1 MGYPKIGFAKE
12 QGLLTLRPI
21 FPNRMKIFSVV
32 GFCLIFLVAACSP
45 LQKTINKHDPLQK
58 ILAMVERDSLGSK
71 VLKNKD
77 LYEIQII
84 YTQID
89 RDPADRP
96 IFHSYWYNV
105 DSTRYF
111 YPASMV
117 KMPLALLSLEKIN
130 RLRKNKFPGLLPETP
145 YYLDSIRA
153 FQQAYKKEPGAPNG
167 KPSIAHDVRQIFTIS
182 DNLSYNHCFEFLGRE
197 YINNTLRSKGYGRTG
212 IIHRFNYPG
221 RDNRYSS
228 PIAFMDTNTFGIY
241 KEREK
246 FDTTIWLNPQHS
258 TLKGKGYLNSSDS
271 LVNQPFEMGKK
282 NWFALTDMEKMLRAV
297 IFPESLP
304 LENRFDLTPEDYRFL
319 WHYMGIFPR
328 ECDYPSYDSTYYD
341 SHAKFLLMGDT
352 KARQSGTVRAFNKIG
367 EAYGT
372 MTDVAYIVDFENK
385 VEFMLAATI
394 LCNADGIFNDDRYE
408 YETVGLPFLAQL
420 GRAALDFERVRK
432 RGAVPDL
439 DRFKRALKLWGQKK

>member
-32 GFCLIFLVAACSP
+32 GFCLILLVAACSP
-45 LQKTINKHDPLQK
+45 LQKTVNKHDPLQK
-58 ILAMVERDSLGSK
+58 ILTLVERDSLGSK

-89 RDPADRP
+89 RDPAGRP
-96 IFHSYWYNV
+96 IFHSYWHNV

-130 RLRKNKFPGLLPETP
+130 RLQKNGFPRLNRDTP
-145 YYLDSIRA
+145 YRLDSLRA
-153 FQQAYKKEPGAPNG
+153 FEQEYTSDSGAPGG

-197 YINNTLRSKGYGRTG
+197 YINNTLRAKGYGRTG
-212 IIHRFNYPG
+212 IVHRFNFPG
-221 RDNRYSS
+221 RDNRYAS
-228 PIAFMDTNTFGIY
+228 PITFYEPTVGIFQEAEKMDAN
-241 KEREK
+241 
-246 FDTTIWLNPQHS
+246 IWLNPQHS

-271 LVNQPFEMGKK
+271 LIYQPFEMGKK

-304 LENRFDLTPEDYRFL
+304 VENRFDLTAQDYQFL
-319 WHYMGIFPR
+319 WHYMGVFPR
-328 ECDYPSYDSTYYD
+328 ECDYPVYDSTYYD
-341 SHAKFLLMGDT
+341 TYAKFLLMGDT

-372 MTDVAYIVDFENK
+372 LTDVAYIVDFENK

-408 YETVGLPFLAQL
+408 YETVGVPFLSQL
-420 GRAALDFERVRK
+420 GRVALDFERKRK
-432 RGAVPDL
+432 REGRADL
-439 DRFKRALKLWGQKK
+439 YKFEEALKSVEQKK